1 MIVLDTHAL
10 IWWLS
15 PKPSKLSRR
24 ASEIIEQKLLEGEVV
39 ASAISAWEIAMLVTK
54 GKLELSVDVM
64 AWLEAAAEVEG
75 FRFVPVDTVVAVK
88 SQMLPGIFHPDP
100 ADRMIVALAREYG
113 APLVTAD
120 GKITE
125 YPHVTTIW

>member
-1 MIVLDTHAL
+1 VIVLDTHTL

-15 PKPSKLSRR
+15 PEPSKLSRR

-54 GKLELSVDVM
+54 GKLELSVDIM
-64 AWLEAAAEVEG
+64 AWLEAAAEVDG

-88 SQMLPGIFHPDP
+88 SQILPGNFHPDP
-100 ADRMIVALAREYG
+100 ADRIIVALAREYG